1 MQRRSSTCLR
11 NSNPGGI
18 VQQIS
23 QSSALAESSVT
34 QEQIAA
40 NGGYG
45 DEDAYADGEPSFDIR
60 EIISIVRANLVIIS
74 IIIAASLA
82 LAVITTMLQTP
93 RYTAETTLQINDQ
106 AAQIFGKQDD
116 SMQDPVV
123 AASDTERF
131 LQTQVDILKSRA
143 LAERVAQKLRLVGN
157 AKFYDAM
164 GVRQPSG
171 DLTRAELEDMTITA
185 IEESRSVNLPRNTR
199 LVTVGFN
206 STQAELAAKVAN
218 TFASEFIQ
226 TNLQRRFDSSA
237 YAREFISGQLSE
249 ARAKLEQSERALN
262 AYARQAGLIRDR
274 GSNADGPGQRRIASS
289 VTTTSLLE
297 LNTAANQAET
307 ARIAAEGRW
316 RQIASSNALNSPDV
330 LANPAISTL
339 LGDRARNMAELEK
352 QRANHL
358 EDYPAVQQ
366 LRAQVEVIDSQ
377 IQNVARSI
385 RASVKQQYDAA
396 VQAEQ
401 SLKQEVQQLKGS
413 SLEEQDRLVQYRLL
427 EREADTNRTV
437 YEGLLQRY
445 KELNAAAGISASNIA
460 IIDSAIAPIRPSSP
474 DLLRNLIIALVA
486 GIGSAA
492 AFIYLRAQLD
502 DSVKVPEDVEGKLQM
517 PLLGVIPL
525 AGDIDLAVAM
535 EDPKS
540 PISEGYNS
548 LRSALLY
555 STAAGLPKTMLIT
568 SSQPSEGKSTT
579 SLAIARGIARLGR
592 KVVLLD
598 VDLRRPA
605 LHRAIPALNG
615 ENSQGISSLLT
626 SQGSIDDVLRDTD
639 VEQLKVITSGPIPP
653 SPTELLSSNRMHQLL
668 DELTARFDL
677 VILDSPP
684 VLGLADA
691 PLMAVLVDGVI
702 IVIQSDRSRRG
713 SLKASLRR
721 LRNMRT
727 TILGGVLTKFDPSD
741 MGNRYSEYYGYKLLS
756 IQRLLGE
763 VGSA

>member
-1 MQRRSSTCLR
+1 M
-11 NSNPGGI
+11 
-18 VQQIS
+18 QQITPVS
-23 QSSALAESSVT
+23 GSADQILAPEQSM
-34 QEQIAA
+34 A

-45 DEDAYADGEPSFDIR
+45 DGGAYAESEPSFDIR
-60 EIISIVRANLVIIS
+60 EIIAIVRANLVAIS
-74 IIIAASLA
+74 LIVVGTLA
-82 LAVITTMLQTP
+82 LAIIVTLLQTP
-93 RYTAETTLQINDQ
+93 RYTADTTLQINDQ
-106 AAQIFGKQDD
+106 SAQIFGKQDD
-116 SMQDPVV
+116 TMQDPVV

-164 GVRQPSG
+164 GVRQPTG
-171 DLTRAELEDMTITA
+171 NLTRAELEDLTLRTIENA
-185 IEESRSVNLPRNTR
+185 RDVDLPRNTR
-199 LVTVGFN
+199 LATVSFI
-206 STQAELAAKVAN
+206 STQPELAAQIAN

-249 ARAKLEQSERALN
+249 ARAKLEGSERELN

-274 GSNADGPGQRRIASS
+274 DATSAGPSQGGRVGNS

-297 LNTAANQAET
+297 VNSAANQAEA

-316 RQIASSNALNSPDV
+316 RLVSGSNALNSPDV
-330 LANPAISTL
+330 LANPAISAL
-339 LGDRARNMAELEK
+339 LAERARDMAELEK

-366 LRAQVEVIDSQ
+366 LKAQVGVIDAQ
-377 IQNVARSI
+377 IQSVASSI
-385 RASVKQQYDAA
+385 KASVKQQYDAA
-396 VQAEQ
+396 LAAED
-401 SLKQEVQQLKGS
+401 SLKREVTDLKGS
-413 SLEEQDRLVQYRLL
+413 SLAEQDQLVQYRLL

-460 IIDSAIAPIRPSSP
+460 IIDPAIPPIRPSSP
-474 DLLRNLIIALVA
+474 NLLRNLLLALVV
-486 GIGSAA
+486 GLGSAA
-492 AFIYLRAQLD
+492 AFVFLRNQLD

-517 PLLGVIPL
+517 ALLGVIPL
-525 AGDIDLAVAM
+525 TEELDLNVAM

-555 STAAGLPKTMLIT
+555 STATGLPKTMLVT

-579 SLAIARGIARLGR
+579 SLAIAKGIARLGR
-592 KVVLLD
+592 NVVLLD

-605 LHRAIPALNG
+605 LHRAIPELAG
-615 ENSQGISSLLT
+615 ENNRGISSILT
-626 SQGSIDDVLRDTD
+626 AQSTVDEALRDTD
-639 VEQLKVITSGPIPP
+639 IEHLKVITSGPIPP
-653 SPTELLSSNRMHQLL
+653 SPTELISSSRMSQLMEELS
-668 DELTARFDL
+668 ERFDL
-677 VILDSPP
+677 VLLDSPP
-684 VLGLADA
+684 VLGLADS
-691 PLMAVLVDGVI
+691 PLMAALVDGVI

-727 TILGGVLTKFDPSD
+727 NILGGVLTKFDSSN
-741 MGNRYSEYYGYKLLS
+741 MGNRYSEYYGYNYYQYSSTATK
-756 IQRLLGE
+756 
-763 VGSA
+763 

>member
-1 MQRRSSTCLR
+1 MSS
-11 NSNPGGI
+11 
-18 VQQIS
+18 
-23 QSSALAESSVT
+23 SSALAENSLT
-34 QEQIAA
+34 ADQFAA
-40 NGGYG
+40 NGSYG
-45 DEDAYADGEPSFDIR
+45 DTDPYMDGEPSFNIR

-74 IIIAASLA
+74 IIIAAALA
-82 LAVITTMLQTP
+82 LAVIATMLQTP

-106 AAQIFGKQDD
+106 SAQIFGKQDD
-116 SMQDPVV
+116 AMQDPVV

-131 LQTQVDILKSRA
+131 LQTQIDILKSRA
-143 LAERVAQKLRLVGN
+143 LSERVAQKLRLVGN

-164 GVRQPSG
+164 AVRQPDS

-185 IEESRSVNLPRNTR
+185 IEDARGINLPRNTR
-199 LVTVGFN
+199 LATVSFE
-206 STQAELAAKVAN
+206 STQPELAARVAN
-218 TFASEFIQ
+218 AFASEFIQ
-226 TNLQRRFDSSA
+226 TNLQRRFDSSS
-237 YAREFISGQLSE
+237 YARDFISGQLSE
-249 ARAKLEQSERALN
+249 ARAKLEKSERDLN

-274 GSNADGPGQRRIASS
+274 AGSSDGASQKRVGSS

-297 LNTAANQAET
+297 LNSAANQAEA

-316 RQIASSNALNSPDV
+316 RLTSGSNPLNSPDV

-339 LGDRARNMAELEK
+339 LGDRARNMAELQK

-366 LRAQVEVIDSQ
+366 LKAQVSVIDTQ
-377 IQNVARSI
+377 IQNVASSI

-396 VQAEQ
+396 VQVEQ
-401 SLKQEVQQLKGS
+401 NLKQAVSQLKGS

-460 IIDSAIAPIRPSSP
+460 IIDPAIAPIRPSSP
-474 DLLRNLIIALVA
+474 NLLRNLLVA
-486 GIGSAA
+486 LAVGIGLAA
-492 AFIYLRAQLD
+492 AFTYLRTQLD

-579 SLAIARGIARLGR
+579 SLAIASGIARLGR
-592 KVVLLD
+592 SVVLLD

-605 LHRAIPALNG
+605 LHRAIASLGG
-615 ENSQGISSLLT
+615 ENSQGITTLLT
-626 SQGSIDDVLRDTD
+626 AQGSIDDVLRDTD
-639 VEQLKVITSGPIPP
+639 VEHLKVITSGPIPP

-691 PLMAVLVDGVI
+691 PLMAALVDGVI

-721 LRNMRT
+721 LRSMGTN
-727 TILGGVLTKFDPSD
+727 ILGGVLTKFDPSD
-741 MGNRYSEYYGYKLLS
+741 TGNRYSEYYGYS
-756 IQRLLGE
+756 YYQYS
-763 VGSA
+763 SAPEK